1 MIGMRVAIFV
11 LVAAGCALVACDSV
25 GGGPKRLV
33 INETVC
39 LNTGFLRLD
48 VGEKRR
54 IVVDNKNPTPGLT
67 QFTFRMPDFPI
78 VITGEVPPQSTI
90 GERTTTLIVI
100 TKPGEEKTVDIVPRE
115 TGSFVA
121 HCSAIIGGRVIRT
134 DVPIQIV

>member
-1 MIGMRVAIFV
+1 MMRTRFAVCVF
-11 LVAAGCALVACDSV
+11 VAAAFALAACASV

-33 INETVC
+33 INESVC

-54 IVVDNKNPTPGLT
+54 IVVDNTNPPPGLT

-100 TKPGEEKTVDIVPRE
+100 TMPGEEKTVDIVPRE
-115 TGSFVA
+115 TGSFTA

-134 DVPIQIV
+134 DVPVQIV